1 MSRFAFSPTAAAL
14 AGLLSS
20 LLLAPVAQACEGLQ
34 AKDAFIPEAPPGL
47 PMAGYVSLH
56 NAGTQA
62 LTIDGARSPDFG
74 AVELHRTVYQDGN
87 ARMLRD
93 QKLPIAP
100 GADGA
105 FARGSYH
112 LMLFRPQKPLKA
124 GDTVTIDLKCGN
136 AATPVQFSVK
146 PAN

>member
-1 MSRFAFSPTAAAL
+1 MSRLRLPLMS
-14 AGLLSS
+14 AGLAS
-20 LLLAPVAQACEGLQ
+20 LMAGLVLAPAAQACEGLQ

-56 NAGTQA
+56 NDGTQA
-62 LTIDGARSPDFG
+62 LTVDGASSPDFG

-93 QKLPIAP
+93 QKLSIAP

-124 GDTVTIDLKCGN
+124 GDTVTIELKCGD